1 VGFMGAKYGPKMFP
15 EIKEIGSPKQM
26 IRNYDVM
33 SSSQYYSKY

>member
-1 VGFMGAKYGPKMFP
+1 MGAKYGPKLFL
-15 EIKEIGSPKQM
+15 ERKETGSPKEK